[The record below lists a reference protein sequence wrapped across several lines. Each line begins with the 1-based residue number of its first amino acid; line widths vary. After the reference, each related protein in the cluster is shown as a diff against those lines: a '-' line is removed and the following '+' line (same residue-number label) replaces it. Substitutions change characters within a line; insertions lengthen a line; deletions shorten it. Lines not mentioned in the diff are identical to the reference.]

1 MIIRLLLKYQLSL
14 NNRKYDEAEINNIVS
29 FLLNGITTLN
39 LLKLNKSSHKVI
51 LGYASTLIKTVNN
64 Y

>member
-1 MIIRLLLKYQLSL
+1 MMKQKLVILV
-14 NNRKYDEAEINNIVS
+14 N

-51 LGYASTLIKTVNN
+51 LGYANTLIKTVKVLN
-64 Y
+64 

>member
-1 MIIRLLLKYQLSL
+1 MK
-14 NNRKYDEAEINNIVS
+14 NRKYEETDVGNVVN

-39 LLKLNKSSHKVI
+39 LLKLNKSPHKVI
-51 LGYASTLIKTVNN
+51 LGYASTLTKTVNS

>member
-1 MIIRLLLKYQLSL
+1 MMKLKISNLV
-14 NNRKYDEAEINNIVS
+14 N

-51 LGYASTLIKTVNN
+51 LGYAIP
-64 Y
+64 